1 MIHHFIKIEKVN
13 IMIGFS
19 NFTFSGNS
27 AKTSPKIEENPIVEE
42 NTEEQPNNEEIG
54 EKAQNNTT
62 ATAFFSSAW
71 TRMGDLTKSASQNI
85 SAGIFTKK
93 IHLLYHKI
101 D

>member
-1 MIHHFIKIEKVN
+1 M
-13 IMIGFS
+13 
-19 NFTFSGNS
+19 SGNS

-93 IHLLYHKI
+93 INLLYHKI

>member
-1 MIHHFIKIEKVN
+1 MIINHFVKIDSN
-13 IMIGFS
+13 RFS
-19 NFTFSGNS
+19 NLFSGNS
-27 AKTSPKIEENPIVEE
+27 AKTSPKIEENPIVEG

-54 EKAQNNTT
+54 EKGPNNTT

-85 SAGIFTKK
+85 SAGTFTKK
-93 IHLLYHKI
+93 INLLYHKI